1 MLALVHAHVCTR
13 PRCPAHTSHPEPH
26 PPPKQLT
33 NHPAASVLCCTA
45 AFALLLPQFIVLTND
60 DAITV
65 ISQPIIL
72 NITERHSNKNGCK
85 MPATWYTSIQYTDPN
100 LVKQV
105 FIRGHGE
112 H

>member
-1 MLALVHAHVCTR
+1 M
-13 PRCPAHTSHPEPH
+13 
-26 PPPKQLT
+26 
-33 NHPAASVLCCTA
+33 
-45 AFALLLPQFIVLTND
+45 LTND

-85 MPATWYTSIQYTDPN
+85 MPATWYTSIEYTDPN

-112 H
+112 PQLMQPERWASSGVAVVRVARWRASEVWCAVVAAHGKARLAAVGCW

>member
-1 MLALVHAHVCTR
+1 MHMHVSPALLA
-13 PRCPAHTSHPEPH
+13 SHPSPTTLLPNNVPPRH
-26 PPPKQLT
+26 PP
-33 NHPAASVLCCTA
+33 AA
-45 AFALLLPQFIVLTND
+45 ALPLPLPLQFIVLTND

-85 MPATWYTSIQYTDPN
+85 MPATWYTSIEYTDPN